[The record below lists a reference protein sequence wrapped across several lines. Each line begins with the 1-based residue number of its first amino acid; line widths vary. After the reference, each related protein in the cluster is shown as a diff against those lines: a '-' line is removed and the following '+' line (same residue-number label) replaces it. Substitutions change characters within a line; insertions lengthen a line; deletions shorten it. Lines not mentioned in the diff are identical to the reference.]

1 MSAFLLVFI
10 MPVLLSV
17 FTPERMKARFEG
29 RMRLYAVLFVTYV
42 AAVLTEVSW
51 FLIADGMMRAKMLHE
66 ADIGLVAVPI
76 GFAIYAIAPIVI
88 ARLYLQVG
96 MENISSRRKA
106 LAMLLIYLFSSII
119 IFPFYRYN
127 Y

>member
-1 MSAFLLVFI
+1 MTVFALVFVMPFLLA
-10 MPVLLSV
+10 V
-17 FTPERMKARFEG
+17 FTPEGVKAKFRG
-29 RMRLYAVLFVTYV
+29 RLHLYAVLFTVYV
-42 AAVLTEVSW
+42 AAVATEVSW